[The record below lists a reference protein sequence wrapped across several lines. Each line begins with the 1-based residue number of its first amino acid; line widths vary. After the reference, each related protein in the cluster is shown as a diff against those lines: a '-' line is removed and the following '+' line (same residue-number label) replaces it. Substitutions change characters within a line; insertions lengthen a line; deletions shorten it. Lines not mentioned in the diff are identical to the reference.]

1 MKKILNVLKIYGYL
15 TGFLILIAILLNK
28 IIGKYFFLFLKT
40 ESLVKANLPFHQ
52 VRRNIIQL
60 QYKNLSI
67 CCRKFS
73 SDIDV
78 FKQIFFDNEF
88 NDLHELILNQKI
100 EIKTI
105 LDLGGNIGISSLWFN
120 STYKNPQIFIV
131 EPDVDNFRILEENL
145 KLNKVNSTNINK
157 GIWKDSRKLYF
168 DRTFRDAQSW
178 SIALTEKPISKEY
191 INSISID
198 DLVKQYQ
205 ITKIDLLK
213 IDIEGGEVSVFDNEG
228 EGLNFLKIT
237 KVIAIEIH
245 KEFDIKDKIIKTLT
259 LQNFAFYKSGEY
271 FIGVNKN
278 L

>member
-1 MKKILNVLKIYGYL
+1 MKKFLNVLKIYGYL

-40 ESLVKANLPFHQ
+40 ERLVKANLTFHQ

-67 CCRKFS
+67 RCRKFS

-88 NDLHELILNQKI
+88 NDLRELILNQKI
-100 EIKTI
+100 EINTI

-120 STYKNPQIFIV
+120 STYKNPQIFVV

-259 LQNFAFYKSGEY
+259 IQNFAFYKSGEY
-271 FIGVNKN
+271 FIGINKN